1 MSERILVVMP
11 NWFGE
16 TLFATP
22 MLRALRSAQPQ
33 AFIAALGVPR
43 AAEVLKGNPCLDAF
57 IPFETSGFGLR
68 MLRHLRRLRCDTA
81 LVLRRSLTRT
91 APLCA
96 AGIPRRI
103 GFANRKSG
111 WLLTEGVKPPDGSLH
126 KAQTYFALM
135 GPLGSRADGAA
146 RPYEY
151 HLTREERHEAA
162 VIFGAHGVGRDQPVA
177 ILHPGA
183 NWFHKRWPAERFA
196 RGADQLADF
205 RRCRIVLTGSPEDRP
220 LAQAI
225 EQALIAKPVN
235 LVGRTTVRQL
245 AACLELAD
253 VVVSN
258 DTGVVHLACALG
270 RRVVALYGPTL
281 PAVTGPLGDPT
292 RTVVIHHPGCCPSIP
307 CVNPNHPGHPGMEA
321 ISVEEV
327 CDAVK
332 ELLAREKGE
341 GGRPN

>member
-22 MLRALRSAQPQ
+22 MLRALRSARPH

-43 AAEVLKGNPCLDAF
+43 AAEVLNGNPCLDLF
-57 IPFETSGFGLR
+57 LPFETAGFGLR
-68 MLRHLRRLRCDTA
+68 MLSRLRRLRCGVA
-81 LVLRRSLTRT
+81 LILRRSLTRT
-91 APLCA
+91 ALLRA

-103 GFANRKSG
+103 GFTNRKSG
-111 WLLTEGVKPPDGSLH
+111 WLLTDGVRPSDGSLH
-126 KAQTYFALM
+126 KAQTYVALLA
-135 GPLGSRADGAA
+135 PLGIPPDGAA

-151 HLTREERHEAA
+151 HPTQEERSDAA
-162 VIFGAHGVGRDQPVA
+162 VIFGAHGVARDQPIA

-196 RGADQLADF
+196 QVADQLA
-205 RRCRIVLTGSPEDRP
+205 RVKRCRIVLTGSPEDRP
-220 LAQAI
+220 LAQVI
-225 EQALIAKPVN
+225 EQGMTAQPVN
-235 LVGRTTVRQL
+235 LAGRTTVRQL

-258 DTGVVHLACALG
+258 DTGVLHLACALG
-270 RRVVALYGPTL
+270 RSVVALYGPTS
-281 PAVTGPLGDPT
+281 PVITGPLGDSS
-292 RTVVIHHPGCCPSIP
+292 RTVVIHRDGCCPSIP
-307 CVNPNHPGHPGMEA
+307 CFNPDHPGFAGMSA

-327 CDAVK
+327 YQAVSQ
-332 ELLAREKGE
+332 LLR
-341 GGRPN
+341 